1 MKHDYGLESDY
12 GTFMKN
18 KNSFLDSWSSQIKNI
33 QEENRLC

>member
-1 MKHDYGLESDY
+1 MEHDYGLESDY
-12 GTFMKN
+12 SRFMKN